1 MGECNSQVGV
11 SLEGFLVEE
20 VSIVGGIG
28 LVKADGIKFGHK
40 EAARMKATRNLWFGF
55 LTYLDICINITT
67 YIPIYNCMPI
77 LLMGKPR
84 HNQAVVGPVL
94 CTV

>member
-20 VSIVGGIG
+20 VSLVGGIG
-28 LVKADGIKFGHK
+28 LVKADGIKFRHK

-67 YIPIYNCMPI
+67 YIPSPM
-77 LLMGKPR
+77 KPY
-84 HNQAVVGPVL
+84 
-94 CTV
+94 